1 MTDFTIHI
9 LDDGRV
15 QACFEI
21 TRANDNTEIAP
32 WKFNDALVMSQAAWD
47 TLSDADRDARAQE
60 RFDNWYA
67 VVTAPPVESPPPV
80 DGG

>member
-1 MTDFTIHI
+1 MITFDVHI

-15 QACFEI
+15 QARFEV
-21 TRANDNTEIAP
+21 TKANDNPEVSP
-32 WKFNDALVMSQAAWD
+32 WKYNDALVMSQDAWD
-47 TLSDADRDARAQE
+47 AVSDADRQVAAQE

-67 VVTAPPVESPPPV
+67 VVTAPPADNPLPA